1 MTSSVATVTKNFI
14 KTDSGNENV
23 YVSLA
28 HIEKLVGL
36 YLETDDFYYTVV
48 RSAKDEI
55 FKAGAGSVRKVES
68 KPLIGSDGAVDG
80 SDLPVGETETGQVIS
95 IEVKDGKGVDV
106 HSEHFSTWYPFK
118 SGRTTVTA
126 VEIEDAISSIWDKKI
141 SHGR

>member
-80 SDLPVGETETGQVIS
+80 SDLPVGETETGQRIS
-95 IEVKDGKGVDV
+95 IEGKDAKGVAV
-106 HSEHFSTWYPFK
+106 HRAHFSTRHP
-118 SGRTTVTA
+118 STSARTTGTA
-126 VEIEDAISSIWDKKI
+126 LELDEAP
-141 SHGR
+141 